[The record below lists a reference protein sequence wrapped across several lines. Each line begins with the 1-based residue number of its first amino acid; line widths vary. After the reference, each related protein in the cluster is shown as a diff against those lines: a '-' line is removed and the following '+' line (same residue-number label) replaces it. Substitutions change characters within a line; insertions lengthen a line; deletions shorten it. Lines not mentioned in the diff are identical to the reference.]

1 MTACRDS
8 HIATHFTQTE
18 QYSCVLPTTQL
29 EALQMIFSLPTFG
42 FGFVWFLMV
51 FFHLSNSH
59 LFTQKSLCEDHC
71 IVP

>member
-29 EALQMIFSLPTFG
+29 EALQIIFLFQHLGLVLFG
-42 FGFVWFLMV
+42 
-51 FFHLSNSH
+51 S
-59 LFTQKSLCEDHC
+59 
-71 IVP
+71 